1 MDTVET
7 SSTVFYLGVTI
18 FIVVAVW
25 LVAQVIITRMR
36 TVPFNVSGF
45 TGNTGFTNK
54 KEGFQGPTRG
64 VSSFPC
70 GQESAEASALVE
82 MFESV
87 STTEEGKPDLV
98 ELKAI
103 LSKMCCMKHDL
114 MGVSQTVQ
122 ASLYLP
128 YNNTHDRE
136 NPADTVGRCFTKGI
150 PERDLD
156 ITFATWKDRG
166 LVLINRLC
174 TSYSF
179 ASGQSDQANSY
190 FMRAWTD
197 CFDVARSVCLTEN
210 KVPTGSPRDPKGFL
224 PETIQDLGEYKG
236 YY

>member
-1 MDTVET
+1 MEVPQA
-7 SSTVFYLGVTI
+7 SSTIFYIGLTL
-18 FIVVAVW
+18 FIVLIVW
-25 LVAQVIITRMR
+25 LVAQIILRR
-36 TVPFNVSGF
+36 RNTVPFNVSGF
-45 TGNTGFTNK
+45 TGVK

-70 GQESAEASALVE
+70 GQESAEASALVDI
-82 MFESV
+82 FEGRV
-87 STTEEGKPDLV
+87 STTEEGQPDLV

-150 PERDLD
+150 PPRDLE
-156 ITFATWKDRG
+156 ITFETWSSRA

-174 TSYSF
+174 TSYSL
-179 ASGQSDQANSY
+179 STGESDDAVKY
-190 FMRAWTD
+190 FKRAWRD
-197 CFDVARSVCLTEN
+197 CFDVAQSVCLVEN
-210 KVPTGSPRDPKGFL
+210 KVSTSSPRDPKGVL
-224 PETIQDLGEYKG
+224 PETVQNHGEYKG